1 MGPTVTCGITVSDI
15 PGGVVRD
22 VVSPSPVPAQG
33 GLSSKRR
40 SVGLN
45 YAPVV
50 VGMTGIGPVKSIR
63 RLCAIRHMNEKLY
76 YRTSLYFWDWT
87 DCVLEF
93 KPEGGIFRGKW
104 EWRVQGATCNAAC
117 YSRREKDYR

>member
-1 MGPTVTCGITVSDI
+1 MGPTITCGIIVLDT

-63 RLCAIRHMNEKLY
+63 RLCAIRHINASKGYITE
-76 YRTSLYFWDWT
+76 RVFTSGIGPTVFWN
-87 DCVLEF
+87 LSLKEAF
-93 KPEGGIFRGKW
+93 SE
-104 EWRVQGATCNAAC
+104 E
-117 YSRREKDYR
+117 SRKAND